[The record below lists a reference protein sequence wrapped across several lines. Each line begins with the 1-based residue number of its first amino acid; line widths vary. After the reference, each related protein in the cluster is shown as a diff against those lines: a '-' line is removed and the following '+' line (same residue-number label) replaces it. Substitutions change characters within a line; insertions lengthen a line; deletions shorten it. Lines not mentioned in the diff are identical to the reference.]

1 MNEISAAAA
10 PPSPGEAAKALL
22 LECIE
27 HNLGPDVLEAV
38 ADDTVTEIMLNPD
51 GALWIEKF
59 GRAATRVGAVEPDH
73 TEVAIILIAGYH
85 DQLPTAEKP
94 IVEGELPLDGSRFQ
108 GLLPPIVLGPSYT
121 IRKRPAVVFTLD
133 DYVRAGNLSLEA
145 KNILEDAVVGHKN
158 ILIVG
163 GTGSGKTTFIN
174 AVVEAI
180 ARLTPDDR
188 LAVIEDTREL
198 QVTSANKVEMR
209 TTDFTDMKDLLKA
222 TMRYNPD
229 RILVGEVRDLHAL
242 TVIKSWNTG
251 HDGGLATVHANSA
264 EEGLIRIEQLIAEG
278 DTDPNKAVLAGAIH
292 YLVFMKKEEG
302 FRRVKEIVE
311 VGYSSETKD
320 YVFDHKYCL
329 GSRPQ
334 PVEDEEGRLFS

>member
-1 MNEISAAAA
+1 M
-10 PPSPGEAAKALL
+10 
-22 LECIE
+22 ECIE
-27 HNLGPDVLEAV
+27 YNLGSDVLEAIG
-38 ADDTVTEIMLNPD
+38 DDKVTEIMLNPD
-51 GALWIEKF
+51 GSLWIEKF
-59 GRAATRVGAVEPDH
+59 GQPALKVGAIEPDN
-73 TEVAIILIAGYH
+73 TEVAIILIAGCH
-85 DQLPTAEKP
+85 DQLPTVEKP

-108 GLLPPIVLGPSYT
+108 GMLPPVVLGPSFT
-121 IRKRPAVVFTLD
+121 IRKRPTVVFTLD
-133 DYVRAGNLSLEA
+133 DYVRAGNLSAEA
-145 KNILEDAVVGHKN
+145 RVLLEDAVVEHKN

-198 QVTSANKVEMR
+198 QVTSRNKVEMR
-209 TTDFTDMKDLLKA
+209 TTDFTDMKDLLKS

-264 EEGLIRIEQLIAEG
+264 TDGLTRVEQLIAEG
-278 DTDPNKAVLAGAIH
+278 ETDPNKAVLAGAIH

-311 VGYSSETKD
+311 VGYSQEKRD
-320 YVFDHKYCL
+320 YVFDYKYCL

-334 PVEDEEGRLFS
+334 PVEDEAGKLN